1 MIESF
6 DFLDFVNKSTENK
19 LVNTTSNKLKLLFSQ
34 SSKLSSSDSYSI
46 KDIDK
51 NEMDID
57 IEDDFLDIVNN
68 SFIEKENQILFLKE
82 EERIEENFACYFN
95 SAKENNISPSFF
107 EQKRKIFKVN
117 YRKRFDEYDEIS
129 NTSLPPLSIEKKF
142 LNNKVLPT
150 IKRRRENQDNILK
163 KLKTS
168 FFNTFSRK
176 KINEILKN
184 KHSRLYFEKFPISF
198 VNDIRKN
205 TNKDII
211 DKTLLEIIL
220 KKELYNEKDLSNYY
234 HNLKVLENK
243 EIKEIEELNEILNK
257 KYCELFDEYINSK
270 EFNIDE
276 INRLKNSNMDK
287 IYIERYIYQSKYFIE
302 YFAE

>member
-6 DFLDFVNKSTENK
+6 DFLDFVNKSTEHKN
-19 LVNTTSNKLKLLFSQ
+19 VNTTSNHLKSFLSQCNKLYL
-34 SSKLSSSDSYSI
+34 SDSFSTKDDDEYEVIFENEVSDILNYSRI
-46 KDIDK
+46 QR
-51 NEMDID
+51 
-57 IEDDFLDIVNN
+57 VNPTL
-68 SFIEKENQILFLKE
+68 SLKE
-82 EERIEENFACYFN
+82 EEETEENFDHYFN
-95 SAKENNISPSFF
+95 SVMENNQNSSIFD
-107 EQKRKIFKVN
+107 QKRKLFKVN
-117 YRKRFDEYDEIS
+117 YRNNFDEFKEIS
-129 NTSLPPLSIEKKF
+129 NAPLSPLSIKKTF
-142 LNNKVLPT
+142 LNNKVLPN
-150 IKRRRENQDNILK
+150 IKRRRENQDNIRK

-168 FFNTFSRK
+168 FFNTFLRK
-176 KINEILKN
+176 KINEILNN
-184 KHSRLYFEKFPISF
+184 KESRFYFEKFPISF

-220 KKELYNEKDLSNYY
+220 KKELYNEKDLSNYH

-257 KYCELFDEYINSK
+257 KYSQLFEEYINSK

-276 INRLKNSNMDK
+276 INRLKNNNMDN
-287 IYIERYIYQSKYFIE
+287 IYIERYIYQSKHFIE